1 MDRHGFSV
9 LRSRV
14 PRRQNAFAMSK
25 AASSIATILAAA
37 AILLVPPAH
46 AAGDNDYKDQ
56 RNSTWIVSQPKTP
69 FDSLANQLLDG
80 LQAAA
85 PAKSIFK
92 TAKGPKLAFN
102 PFNADDIPVS
112 PHLARELNNR
122 LLASIQAKAKQ
133 FRIMSHAEVGTLMK
147 ELEEVSVFDVEDPVA
162 SFVKH
167 QKKLVR
173 SIKPDILVMGTIR
186 NDGTNILLSY
196 KAAWL
201 STGEIVASTSPV
213 SVAKASKT
221 TVAQLSL
228 KQVTKK
234 AAGYFR
240 QHASDMKEL
249 RLGTVR
255 YKNLGGQPELGS
267 YILDTMSSALQTSFA
282 DVLTER
288 KLIVRQ
294 AVLDQNQINQ
304 VVSRGLGLKKDGI
317 RTSKPETF
325 SKKPGVYVLS
335 GSYWRLHRAF
345 EVRFKLRDAKGR
357 SVSFAH
363 TIAATSVP
371 QDLQVEPD
379 PPVIAFVKKTSSSS
393 DLRLSSDRG
402 SNPVYHLGE
411 NFNFVVELAND
422 AWLYCFYLNAENK
435 LIKIFPNWR
444 QPDTH
449 LRGPE
454 IYTIPGG
461 KLFHFTLRVRKPLG
475 MEALKC
481 FAAGSDLADKL
492 PASVKGMD
500 FTPLPEHMI
509 YDLSASMRR
518 YANGDISEAAIVV
531 TVEK

>member
-1 MDRHGFSV
+1 
-9 LRSRV
+9 
-14 PRRQNAFAMSK
+14 MSK
-25 AASSIATILAAA
+25 AVSSMATVFATTFLFLI
-37 AILLVPPAH
+37 PPAH
-46 AAGDNDYKDQ
+46 AEGDNKRIDQ
-56 RNSTWIVSQPKTP
+56 SKSTWTISQPTTP
-69 FDSLANQLLDG
+69 FNNLANQLLDG
-80 LQAAA
+80 LKTAA

-92 TAKGPKLAFN
+92 TTKGPKLAFN

-112 PHLARELNNR
+112 PHLARELNDR
-122 LLASIQAKAKQ
+122 LLASIQGKAKQ

-173 SIKPDILVMGTIR
+173 SIKPDILIMGTIR

-201 STGEIVASTSPV
+201 TTGEIIASTSPV
-213 SVAKASKT
+213 SVAKASKP

-228 KQVTKK
+228 KQAAKK
-234 AAGYFR
+234 AANYFR
-240 QHASDMKEL
+240 QHAADMKEL
-249 RLGTVR
+249 RLGSIR

-294 AVLDQNQINQ
+294 AVLDQEQIKN
-304 VVSRGLGLKKDGI
+304 VVTRGLGLEKDGI
-317 RTSKPETF
+317 RISRPETF
-325 SKKPGVYVLS
+325 SQKPGVYVLS
-335 GSYWRLHRAF
+335 GSYWRLPNAF
-345 EVRFKLRDAKGR
+345 EVRFRLQDAKGK
-357 SVSFAH
+357 SVSFTH
-363 TIAATSVP
+363 TIAAASVP

-422 AWLYCFYLNAENK
+422 AWLYCFYFNANGE
-435 LIKIFPNWR
+435 LIKIFPNKL
-444 QPDTH
+444 QTDTH
-449 LRGPE
+449 LDGPK
-454 IYTIPGG
+454 IYTVPGD
-461 KLFHFTLRVRKPLG
+461 KLFRFVLRVKKPLG

-492 PASVKGMD
+492 PASIKGMD
-500 FTPLPEHMI
+500 FKPLPEHMI
-509 YDLSASMRR
+509 YDLSASMRHW
-518 YANGDISEAAIVV
+518 AAGDISEAAMVV

>member
-1 MDRHGFSV
+1 
-9 LRSRV
+9 
-14 PRRQNAFAMSK
+14 MSK
-25 AASSIATILAAA
+25 ANSSIAA
-37 AILLVPPAH
+37 AIAATVILLALPVH
-46 AAGDNDYKDQ
+46 AEVDSNHKDQ
-56 RNSTWIVSQPKTP
+56 GNPLWTISQPRTP
-69 FDSLANQLLDG
+69 FDNLATQLLDG
-80 LQAAA
+80 LKTAA

-92 TAKGPKLAFN
+92 TSKAPKLAFN
-102 PFNADDIPVS
+102 PFNPDDIPVS
-112 PHLARELNNR
+112 PHLARELNDR
-122 LLASIQAKAKQ
+122 LLASIQAKAKH

-173 SIKPDILVMGTIR
+173 SIKPDILIMGTIR
-186 NDGTNILLSY
+186 NDGTDILLSY

-201 STGEIVASTSPV
+201 TTGEIVASTSPV
-213 SVAKASKT
+213 SVAKASKI
-221 TVAQLSL
+221 TVPQLSL

-234 AAGYFR
+234 AANYFR
-240 QHASDMKEL
+240 QHAADMKEL
-249 RLGTVR
+249 RLDTVR

-267 YILDTMSSALQTSFA
+267 YLLDTMSSALQTSFA

-294 AVLDQNQINQ
+294 AVLNQKQ
-304 VVSRGLGLKKDGI
+304 LKRFVTRGLGLEKDGI
-317 RTSKPETF
+317 KTSRPETF
-325 SKKPGVYVLS
+325 SQKAGVYVLS
-335 GSYWRLHRAF
+335 GSYWRLANAF
-345 EVRFKLRDAKGR
+345 EVRFRLRDAGGK
-357 SVSFAH
+357 SVSFTH

-422 AWLYCFYLNAENK
+422 AWLYCFYFNANGE
-435 LIKIFPNWR
+435 LIKIFPNKL
-444 QPDTH
+444 QTDTH
-449 LRGPE
+449 LDGPK
-454 IYTIPGG
+454 IYTVPGD
-461 KLFHFTLRVRKPLG
+461 KLFRFVLRVRKPLG

-481 FAAGSDLADKL
+481 FAAGSDIADKL
-492 PASVKGMD
+492 PTTIKGMD

-518 YANGDISEAAIVV
+518 YAKGDISEAAMVV
-531 TVEK
+531 TVEN

>member
-1 MDRHGFSV
+1 
-9 LRSRV
+9 
-14 PRRQNAFAMSK
+14 MSK
-25 AASSIATILAAA
+25 AVSSMATVFATTFLFLI
-37 AILLVPPAH
+37 PPAH
-46 AAGDNDYKDQ
+46 AEGDNKRIDQ
-56 RNSTWIVSQPKTP
+56 SKSTWTISQPTTP
-69 FDSLANQLLDG
+69 FNNLANQLLDG
-80 LQAAA
+80 LKTAA

-92 TAKGPKLAFN
+92 TTKGPKLAFN

-112 PHLARELNNR
+112 PHLARELNDR
-122 LLASIQAKAKQ
+122 LLASIQGKAKQ

-173 SIKPDILVMGTIR
+173 SIKPDILIMGTIR

-201 STGEIVASTSPV
+201 TTGEIIASTSPV
-213 SVAKASKT
+213 SVAKASKP

-228 KQVTKK
+228 KQAAKK
-234 AAGYFR
+234 AANYFR
-240 QHASDMKEL
+240 QHAADMKEL
-249 RLGTVR
+249 RLGSIR

-294 AVLDQNQINQ
+294 AVLDQEQIKN
-304 VVSRGLGLKKDGI
+304 VVTRGLGLEKDGI
-317 RTSKPETF
+317 RISRPETF
-325 SKKPGVYVLS
+325 SQKPGVYVLS
-335 GSYWRLHRAF
+335 GSYWRLPNAF
-345 EVRFKLRDAKGR
+345 EVRFRLQDAKGK
-357 SVSFAH
+357 SVSFTH

-379 PPVIAFVKKTSSSS
+379 PPVLAFVKKTSSSA

-411 NFNFVVELAND
+411 ELNFVVELAND
-422 AWLYCFYLNAENK
+422 AWLYCFYFNANGE
-435 LIKIFPNWR
+435 LIKIFPNKHHT
-444 QPDTH
+444 DTQ
-449 LRGPE
+449 LQGPK
-454 IYTIPGG
+454 IHTIPGD
-461 KLFHFTLRVRKPLG
+461 KLFPFVLRVKKPLG

-481 FAAGSDLADKL
+481 FAAGSDLADNL
-492 PASVKGMD
+492 PATIKGMD

-518 YANGDISEAAIVV
+518 YAKGDISEAAMVV
-531 TVEK
+531 TVEN

>member
-1 MDRHGFSV
+1 VSETV
-9 LRSRV
+9 SPV
-14 PRRQNAFAMSK
+14 
-25 AASSIATILAAA
+25 AAA
-37 AILLVPPAH
+37 LAVTAILLTSPAH
-46 AAGDNDYKDQ
+46 AEVDNNHKDQ
-56 RNSTWIVSQPKTP
+56 GKSIWTITQPTNP
-69 FDSLANQLLDG
+69 FNNLAAQLLDG
-80 LQAAA
+80 LKNAA
-85 PAKSIFK
+85 PSQSIFK
-92 TAKGPKLAFN
+92 TSKAPKLAFN

-122 LLASIQAKAKQ
+122 LLASIQATDKR

-167 QKKLVR
+167 QKKLIR

-186 NDGTNILLSY
+186 NDGSDILLSY

-201 STGEIVASTSPV
+201 TTGEVVASTSPV
-213 SVAKASKT
+213 SVAKASTT

-234 AAGYFR
+234 AANYFR
-240 QHASDMKEL
+240 QHAADMKEL
-249 RLGTVR
+249 RLGSVR

-294 AVLDQNQINQ
+294 AVLNQGQIKK
-304 VVSRGLGLKKDGI
+304 VVSRGLGLEKDGI
-317 RTSKPETF
+317 RISKPETF
-325 SKKPGVYVLS
+325 SQKPGVYVLS
-335 GSYWRLHRAF
+335 GSYWRLHSAF
-345 EVRFKLRDAKGR
+345 EVRFRLRDAGGK
-357 SVSFAH
+357 SVSFSH
-363 TIAATSVP
+363 SIVAASVP

-379 PPVIAFVKKTSSSS
+379 KPVVAFVKRTSSSP

-411 NFNFVVELAND
+411 ELNFVVELAKD
-422 AWLYCFYLNAENK
+422 AWLYCFYLNANSE
-435 LIKIFPNWR
+435 LIKIFPNKHHT
-444 QPDTH
+444 DTQMQ
-449 LRGPE
+449 GPK
-454 IYTIPGG
+454 IHTIPGRR
-461 KLFHFTLRVRKPLG
+461 LFPFVLRVKKPLG

-481 FAAGSDLADKL
+481 FAVGSDLVDKL
-492 PASVKGMD
+492 PATIKGMD

-518 YANGDISEAAIVV
+518 YANGDISEAAMVV